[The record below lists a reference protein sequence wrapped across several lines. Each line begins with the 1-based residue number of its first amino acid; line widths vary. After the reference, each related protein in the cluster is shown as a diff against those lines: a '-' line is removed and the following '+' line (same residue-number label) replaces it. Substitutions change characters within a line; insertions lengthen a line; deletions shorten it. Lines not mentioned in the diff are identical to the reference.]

1 MRSPVFL
8 LMLPLMEQ
16 PTRIGPNSVAAMIP
30 PTTANPIIVGTIF
43 CFCRAL
49 KPWLLI
55 LVGLKVGMSSKT
67 LKQLNPHFFAF
78 DAF

>member
-1 MRSPVFL
+1 
-8 LMLPLMEQ
+8 MLPLMGQ

-43 CFCRAL
+43 CRVL
-49 KPWLLI
+49 KPWLLN
-55 LVGLKVGMSSKT
+55 LVALEVGVSSKIF
-67 LKQLNPHFFAF
+67 KPLNPRFFAF